1 VTAGF
6 AIAAGVGLGLL
17 ALATGLWVLLGW
29 FGAWR
34 INRPPSSR
42 PDANFAFTPWEL
54 DLEFS
59 PVHFKTADD
68 VRLHGWFLPRPDSRR
83 VIIVMHGYRG
93 HKAQLLGISSYLW
106 RAGFNVL
113 LFDFRGRG
121 TSDRANISMG
131 LWEQEDLKAALEVAD
146 QQVPRAAI
154 GLLGYSMGGVVA
166 LMGGSDPRVGAIAVD
181 SAFASQRTMLEH
193 VARQE
198 SRQYLRG
205 WLDGR
210 VFLSA
215 VEWWHRRW
223 GKPPFS
229 AIAPE
234 SVMPQLTDKPVLVI
248 HGSQDALIPREHAER
263 LVSIA
268 PEKHEVWF
276 VKGAHHCGAYFT
288 DRPAYSARVA
298 AFFNRHLGS
307 SSVSREA
314 SELDRV
320 ETASH

>member
-17 ALATGLWVLLGW
+17 ALAIGLWVLLGW

-68 VRLHGWFLPRPDSRR
+68 VRLHGWFLPQPGRRR

-131 LWEQEDLKAALEVAD
+131 LWEQEDLKAALDVVD

-166 LMGGSDPRVGAIAVD
+166 LMGGDDPRVGAIAVD

-205 WLDGR
+205 WFDGR

-234 SVMPQLTDKPVLVI
+234 AVMPQLTDKPVLVI
-248 HGSQDALIPREHAER
+248 HGSQDALVPREHAER
-263 LVSIA
+263 LISIA
-268 PEKHEVWF
+268 PEKHEAWF

-298 AFFNRHLGS
+298 AFFNRHLES

-314 SELDRV
+314 TGPNRV

>member
-1 VTAGF
+1 MTAGL
-6 AIAAGVGLGLL
+6 AIAAVIGLGFLGL
-17 ALATGLWVLLGW
+17 VVGLWVLLGW
-29 FGAWR
+29 LGAWR
-34 INRPPSSR
+34 INRPPSYQ

-59 PVHFKTADD
+59 TIEFKTADD
-68 VRLHGWFLPRPDSRR
+68 VRLHGWFLPRPSSRR
-83 VIIVMHGYRG
+83 VVIVMHGYRG

-121 TSDRANISMG
+121 TSDRASISMG
-131 LWEQEDLKAALEVAD
+131 LWEQEDLKAALEVANK
-146 QQVPRAAI
+146 QVPRATI
-154 GLLGYSMGGVVA
+154 GLLGYSVGGVVA
-166 LMGGSDPRVGAIAVD
+166 LLGGSDPRVAAIAVD
-181 SAFASQRTMLEH
+181 SVFASQRTMLEH
-193 VARQE
+193 VARRE

-210 VFLSA
+210 VFLLA

-234 SVMPQLTDKPVLVI
+234 AAMPKLADKPVLVI
-248 HGSQDALIPREHAER
+248 HGSQDALVPRQHAER
-263 LVSIA
+263 LVAIS
-268 PEKHEVWF
+268 PDKHEAWF
-276 VKGAHHCGAYFT
+276 VKGAHHCGAYFV
-288 DRPAYSARVA
+288 DRPAYSVRVA
-298 AFFNRHLGS
+298 AFFNRHLES
-307 SSVSREA
+307 SSNPQEA
-314 SELDRV
+314 VGLHRV